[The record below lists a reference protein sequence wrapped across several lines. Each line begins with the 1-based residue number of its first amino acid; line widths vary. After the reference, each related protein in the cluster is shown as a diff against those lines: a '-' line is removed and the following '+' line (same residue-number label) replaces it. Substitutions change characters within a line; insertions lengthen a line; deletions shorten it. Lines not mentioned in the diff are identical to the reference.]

1 MIVSFASGKGGTGK
15 TLLATNLAWMMSG
28 RRPTAY
34 VDADVEEPNGHLFLK
49 HDAAQM
55 RRFAIAL
62 PELVAECIGCG
73 ACQEVCAFHA
83 ILALKSRVVVFQEL
97 CHACGGCVLAC
108 PERALA
114 ERPFEIGAIAFASLG
129 ELRLVTGRLDVGQ
142 ARATPLVEA
151 VVDAGARD
159 HESDLVIVDS
169 PPGTSCAAM
178 AAVRRADLTVLVTE
192 PTPFGLND
200 LRLAVEMCRALD
212 REIAAVVN
220 RSDLGD
226 QGVLRYQPRRR
237 RIWQI
242 SSAERLSTMSSRSAR
257 ASFTLATSSSM
268 SAGFWTK
275 SSAPSFMAATV
286 FCTFP
291 NPVTMM
297 TL

>member
-28 RRPTAY
+28 RRPATY

-49 HDAAQM
+49 HADALV
-55 RRFAIAL
+55 RRFAVAL
-62 PELVAECIGCG
+62 PKLVAECTGCG
-73 ACQEVCAFHA
+73 TCQKVCAFHA
-83 ILALKSRVVVFQEL
+83 ILALKNRVVLFQEL

-114 ERPFEIGAIAFASLG
+114 ERPHEIGAIAIARQD
-129 ELRLVTGRLDVGQ
+129 ELRLVSGRLDVGQ

-151 VVDAGARD
+151 VVAAGTRD
-159 HESDLVIVDS
+159 HGTDLVIVDC

-200 LRLAVEMCRALD
+200 LRLAVEMCRALG
-212 REIAAVVN
+212 REVAAVVN

-226 QGVLRYQPRRR
+226 RDVLRYLDREGVP
-237 RIWQI
+237 ILGQI
-242 SSAERLSTMSSRSAR
+242 PFERDIATGYARGQLALERSAALR
-257 ASFTLATSSSM
+257 RVLDNIITSIEPATLTGSSS
-268 SAGFWTK
+268 
-275 SSAPSFMAATV
+275 
-286 FCTFP
+286 
-291 NPVTMM
+291 
-297 TL
+297 